1 MIPATDIDIDTVDR
15 KRILELFPHTD
26 AVIERNGK
34 KLKHNTGVYFH
45 KMPTDPFSGMS
56 TIDHKQAED
65 LGFFKIDILNV
76 GIYKDVRDPDHL
88 RELMDREPEWEL
100 MEHKEI
106 SDMLFHVNG
115 HHEILQKL
123 KPRSIVQLAAVLAII
138 RPAKRHLLSADWPTI
153 LEQVWLRPDDDSYY
167 FKKSHAIA
175 YAQAVAVQLNLVVE
189 SLT

>member
-45 KMPTDPFSGMS
+45 KMPTDPFSGMA

-100 MEHKEI
+100 LEHKEI

-115 HHEILQKL
+115 HDEILQKL

-138 RPAKRHLLSADWPTI
+138 RPAKRHLLSKDWNTI

>member
-88 RELMDREPEWEL
+88 RELMDRDPEWEL
-100 MEHKEI
+100 LEHKEI

>member
-45 KMPTDPFSGMS
+45 KMPTDPFSGMA

-88 RELMDREPEWEL
+88 RELINREPEWEL
-100 MEHKEI
+100 LEHKEI

-138 RPAKRHLLSADWPTI
+138 RPAKRHLLSKDWPTI

>member
-45 KMPTDPFSGMS
+45 KMPTDPFSGMA

-100 MEHKEI
+100 LEHKEI

-115 HHEILQKL
+115 HDEILQKL

-138 RPAKRHLLSADWPTI
+138 RPAKRHLLSKDWPTI

>member
-65 LGFFKIDILNV
+65 LGFFKIDVLNV

-88 RELMDREPEWEL
+88 QQLMDREPDWEL
-100 MEHKEI
+100 LEHKEI

-115 HHEILQKL
+115 HQEILQKL
-123 KPRSIVQLAAVLAII
+123 RPRSIVQLAAVLAII

-153 LEQVWLRPDDDSYY
+153 LEQVWIRPQDNSYY

>member
-26 AVIERNGK
+26 AVIERTGK

-45 KMPTDPFSGMS
+45 KMPTDPFSGMA

-100 MEHKEI
+100 LEHKEI

-115 HHEILQKL
+115 HDEILQKL

-138 RPAKRHLLSADWPTI
+138 RPAKRYLLSKDWNTI

-175 YAQAVAVQLNLVVE
+175 YAQAVAVQLNLVIE
-189 SLT
+189 SHT

>member
-88 RELMDREPEWEL
+88 RELMDRDPEWEL
-100 MEHKEI
+100 LEHKEI

-138 RPAKRHLLSADWPTI
+138 RPAKGHLLSADWPTI
-153 LEQVWLRPDDDSYY
+153 LKQVWLRPDDDSYY

>member
-100 MEHKEI
+100 LEHKEI

-138 RPAKRHLLSADWPTI
+138 RPAKRYLLSANWPTI

>member
-100 MEHKEI
+100 LEHQEI

-138 RPAKRHLLSADWPTI
+138 RPAKRHLLSADWTTI

>member
-88 RELMDREPEWEL
+88 RELMDRDPEWEL
-100 MEHKEI
+100 LEHKEI

-153 LEQVWLRPDDDSYY
+153 LKQVWLRPDDDSYY

>member
-45 KMPTDPFSGMS
+45 KMPTDPFSGMA

-100 MEHKEI
+100 LEHKEI

-115 HHEILQKL
+115 HDEILQKL

-138 RPAKRHLLSADWPTI
+138 RPAKRHLLSKDWNTI

-175 YAQAVAVQLNLVVE
+175 YAQAVVVQLNLVVE